1 GDLRPRRFFREIAAR
16 IRRCRIELQR
26 RERKVVQLA
35 HELFNGPRCHPSGA
49 AVECIN
55 SDKCPANTRREMGR
69 APKDARCAVSCW
81 QSINGTSS
89 LRKTVTSPAN
99 ATLDASVSCV
109 NIDSPKKTRPSAIP

>member
-1 GDLRPRRFFREIAAR
+1 RPRRFFREIAAR

-81 QSINGTSS
+81 QSINGTP
-89 LRKTVTSPAN
+89 RRVNVVTNPAS
-99 ATLDASVSCV
+99 ATFEASVSWV
-109 NIDSPKKTRPSAIP
+109 NIDSPKKTWSRAIP